1 MRRRR
6 FVKLL
11 AASAAA
17 ILAQPIEKSLA
28 APATRAGASAVP
40 APAVPPALRKEIAA
54 QKKSVADTLRVI
66 RSYRLPPGSPPAS
79 VFSAQRRSVPHGR

>member
-11 AASAAA
+11 AAGAAA
-17 ILAQPIEKSLA
+17 ILTQPVEKTLA
-28 APATRAGASAVP
+28 APAVRAGASA
-40 APAVPPALRKEIAA
+40 AAHTVPPALRKEVAN

-66 RSYRLPPGSPPAS
+66 RAYKLPAGSRPAS
-79 VFSAQRRSVPHGR
+79 VFRAERRGAPRGR

>member
-17 ILAQPIEKSLA
+17 ILAQPVEKTLA
-28 APATRAGASAVP
+28 APAARAGASA
-40 APAVPPALRKEIAA
+40 APAHDAPPALRKEIAA

-66 RSYRLPPGSPPAS
+66 RSYRLPAGSPPAS
-79 VFSAQRRSVPHGR
+79 VFRALRRSVPRGR